1 MGGLGGNKLFS
12 LLHDYFITYLPN
24 VKHYSLHTI
33 RSYQKA
39 MELLLDYVKD
49 LNRVKL
55 YDITFDM
62 IDRAVFLGFL
72 RYLENERNSS
82 ISTRNHRLH
91 CIRSFYRYAAQTDIT
106 VSTYWDMLRKID
118 FARVEE
124 PVVGYMSETAV
135 ETVLE
140 QPNLKTKKGRRDM
153 FLMLLLYQTGAR
165 VQELLDIRLKD
176 IHMGK
181 TPTISLRGK
190 GSKIRTVP
198 LRDKAVD
205 HLKGYLSL
213 FHPNAEI
220 FSMDYLFYV
229 FRDGSKKRMTE
240 DNVRKLIRAYGDK
253 AHAKCSEVPAGV
265 HPHLFRHSRAMHLY
279 QNGVNLIL
287 VSQWLGHS
295 RLETTLIYAYAD
307 TEQKRRAIEKAIPEE
322 STLKKHFNA
331 NRFQIGDDD
340 TLKQLCG
347 LR

>member
-1 MGGLGGNKLFS
+1 MGGLAGNRLFS

-24 VKHYSLHTI
+24 LKHYSSHTI

-49 LNRVKL
+49 LKRVKL
-55 YDITFDM
+55 YDITFEM

-72 RYLENERNSS
+72 RYLEKDRNSS
-82 ISTRNHRLH
+82 ISTRNHRLQ
-91 CIRSFYRYAAQTDIT
+91 CIRSFYKYAAETDLT
-106 VSTYWDMLRKID
+106 VVGHWNILRKID
-118 FARVEE
+118 FARTEE
-124 PVVGYMSETAV
+124 PVVGYMSEAAIEAV
-135 ETVLE
+135 LAE
-140 QPNLKTKKGRRDM
+140 PNTSTKKGPRDM

-165 VQELLDIRLKD
+165 VQEMLDIRLVD

-181 TPTISLRGK
+181 TPTVTLRGK
-190 GSKIRTVP
+190 GKKVRTVP
-198 LRDKAVD
+198 LREKAVD

-213 FHPNAEI
+213 FHPNAES
-220 FSMDYLFYV
+220 FSTDYLFYV
-229 FRDGSKKRMTE
+229 IRDESKKRMTE

-253 AHAKCSEVPAGV
+253 AHTKCSEVPASV

-279 QNGVNLIL
+279 KHGVNLIL

-307 TEQKRRAIEKAIPEE
+307 TEQKRKAIEKAIPEE
-322 STLKKHFNA
+322 RTLKKHLNA
-331 NRFQIGDDD
+331 SRFQIGDDE

>member
-1 MGGLGGNKLFS
+1 MGGLGDNKLYS

-24 VKHYSLHTI
+24 VKRYSPHTI

-49 LNRVKL
+49 LKRVKL

-62 IDRAVFLGFL
+62 IDRAAFLGFL
-72 RYLENERNSS
+72 RYLEDERKSS
-82 ISTRNHRLH
+82 ISTRNHRLQ

-106 VSTYWDMLRKID
+106 VAAYWDMLRKID
-118 FARVEE
+118 FARTEE
-124 PVVGYMSETAV
+124 PVVGYMSEAAV
-135 ETVLE
+135 EAVLA
-140 QPNLKTKKGRRDM
+140 QPDLKKKKGRRDM

-165 VQELLDIRLKD
+165 VQEILDIRLVD

-181 TPTISLRGK
+181 TPTITLRGK
-190 GSKIRTVP
+190 GKKVRTVP
-198 LRDKAVD
+198 LREKAVG
-205 HLKGYLSL
+205 HLKGYLTL
-213 FHPNAEI
+213 FHPDAEAY
-220 FSMDYLFYV
+220 SEDYLFYIR
-229 FRDGSKKRMTE
+229 RDGVKKRMTE
-240 DNVRKLIRAYGDK
+240 DNVRKLIRDYGNK
-253 AHAKCSEVPAGV
+253 ARAQYSEVPPNV

-322 STLKKHFNA
+322 STLKKHLNA
-331 NRFQIGDDD
+331 NRFQIGDDE